1 MGFSIGDAFDVVE
14 DIAGA
19 AVDAAQAVGDVAGKA
34 ASVVGFANPAVAIG
48 LATVAGGTDMLG
60 RLADTFLEQQDNVRN
75 GKKGKE
81 CGGGKGDKGDC
92 EGSGGAEGGGSIFE
106 QIALAMG
113 SAMDNKLN
121 QLLEAAD
128 KVSTLSGELA
138 DKQDAGKASEG
149 DKTRGQGDIMTASA
163 QVTARSQ
170 ELNTIS
176 QAFNSSINAVG
187 QAVSTAASKR

>member
-1 MGFSIGDAFDVVE
+1 MGISIGDALGFAE
-14 DIAGA
+14 DIVSG
-19 AVDAAQAVGDVAGKA
+19 AVDAAQTIGGVAGQA
-34 ASVVGFANPAVAIG
+34 ASFVGFANPTVAIG
-48 LATVAGGTDMLG
+48 LATIAGGADMLD
-60 RLADTFLEQQDNVRN
+60 RIKDTFLEQQENVRP

-81 CGGGKGDKGDC
+81 CGGKGDKGEC
-92 EGSGGAEGGGSIFE
+92 EGGGSAEGGGSIFE

-128 KVSTLSGELA
+128 KVAELSGDLA
-138 DKQDAGKASEG
+138 DKQKAGTASEA
-149 DKTRGQGDIMTASA
+149 DKTRGQGEIMTASA

-170 ELNTIS
+170 ELNVIS